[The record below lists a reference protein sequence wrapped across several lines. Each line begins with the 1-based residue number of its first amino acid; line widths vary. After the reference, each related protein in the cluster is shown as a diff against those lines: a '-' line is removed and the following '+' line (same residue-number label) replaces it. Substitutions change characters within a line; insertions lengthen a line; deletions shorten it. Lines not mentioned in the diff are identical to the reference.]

1 MREWRTMD
9 RSILRYSRKANDTAS
24 KLAADISS
32 LLREKGFREKCPPL
46 FFAPLKEKH
55 LGLFS
60 SESMC
65 IFLSEELL
73 LCSYDEILQIAL
85 HECAHFLTFVK
96 YGSLSHDE
104 DFRKMCALLGAQE
117 EYSRAHV
124 SLRTRGDVLE
134 KVRKLKALSS
144 SPFEAES
151 QSALRKV
158 RQLMASYAID
168 EDDKE
173 EECIYCTD
181 LFTSASRMSYSCQII
196 ARLAAMQTG
205 AFIVQ
210 VRSGSSTSLRAYGS
224 KAELEVTSYLADVLE
239 GAVRKELMKRRRKD
253 PSLYYGVTGSNSF
266 YLGMYEALKSRF
278 ESSSRSEES
287 AEKALVLRR
296 DENERLVR
304 DFVFSGTPLVKRKTS
319 HRYSRSARDGGRDF
333 GSQLRINPALG
344 KASAEKLKLT

>member
-1 MREWRTMD
+1 MREWRAMD

-32 LLREKGFREKCPPL
+32 LLIAKGFSGKCPPL
-46 FFAPLKEKH
+46 FFAPLKEKQ

-73 LCSYDEILQIAL
+73 LCSYDEILQITL

-104 DFRKMCALLGAQE
+104 DFRKMCAAIGAQE

-124 SLRTRGDVLE
+124 SLRTREGVLG

-158 RQLMASYAID
+158 RQLMASYALD
-168 EDDKE
+168 EEEKE
-173 EECIYCTD
+173 EECIYYCD
-181 LFTSASRMSYSCQII
+181 LFTSASRMSYPCQII

-239 GAVRKELMKRRRKD
+239 GAVRKELMKRRREN

-266 YLGMYEALKSRF
+266 YLGVYEALKSRF
-278 ESSSRSEES
+278 ESSSRAEES

-296 DENERLVR
+296 DENERIVR
-304 DFVFSGTPLVKRKTS
+304 DFVFSSTTLVKRKTS
-319 HRYSRSARDGGRDF
+319 HRYTQSARDGGRDF
-333 GSQLRINPALG
+333 GSHLSINPGLRKG
-344 KASAEKLKLT
+344 SAEKLKLT

>member
-1 MREWRTMD
+1 MD
-9 RSILRYSRKANDTAS
+9 RNILRYSRKANDTAS
-24 KLAADISS
+24 KLMTDISS
-32 LLREKGFREKCPPL
+32 LLHEKGCSAKCPPL
-46 FFAPLKEKH
+46 FFAPIKERQ

-65 IFLSEELL
+65 IFLSEDLL
-73 LCSYDEILQIAL
+73 FCSYGEILQIAL
-85 HECAHFLTFVK
+85 HECAHFLSFVR

-104 DFRKMCALLGAQE
+104 DFRKMCALLGTQE

-124 SLRTRGDVLE
+124 SLRTRENVLE

-151 QSALRKV
+151 QAALRKV
-158 RQLMASYAID
+158 RQLMASYAMD
-168 EDDKE
+168 EDEKE

-239 GAVRKELMKRRRKD
+239 GTCHD
-253 PSLYYGVTGSNSF
+253 QG
-266 YLGMYEALKSRF
+266 
-278 ESSSRSEES
+278 
-287 AEKALVLRR
+287 
-296 DENERLVR
+296 
-304 DFVFSGTPLVKRKTS
+304 
-319 HRYSRSARDGGRDF
+319 
-333 GSQLRINPALG
+333 
-344 KASAEKLKLT
+344 

>member
-1 MREWRTMD
+1 MD
-9 RSILRYSRKANDTAS
+9 RNILRYSRKANDTAS
-24 KLAADISS
+24 KLMTDISS
-32 LLREKGFREKCPPL
+32 LLHEKGCSAKCPPL
-46 FFAPLKEKH
+46 FFAPLKEKQ

-60 SESMC
+60 PESMC
-65 IFLSEELL
+65 IFLSEDLL
-73 LCSYDEILQIAL
+73 FCSYGEILQIAL
-85 HECAHFLTFVK
+85 HECAHFLSFVR

-104 DFRKMCALLGAQE
+104 DFRKMCALLGTQE

-124 SLRTRGDVLE
+124 SLRTRESVLE

-151 QSALRKV
+151 QAALRKV

-168 EDDKE
+168 EDEKE

-239 GAVRKELMKRRRKD
+239 GAVRKELAKRRREN

-266 YLGMYEALKSRF
+266 YLGVYEALKNRF
-278 ESSSRSEES
+278 ESSGREEES
-287 AEKALVLRR
+287 AEMALVMIR

-304 DFVFSGTPLVKRKTS
+304 DFVFSGTSLVKRKTS
-319 HRYSRSARDGGRDF
+319 HRYSQSARDGGRDF
-333 GSQLRINPALG
+333 GSHLRINPALR

>member
-1 MREWRTMD
+1 MD

-32 LLREKGFREKCPPL
+32 LLTEKGFSEKCPPL
-46 FFAPLKEKH
+46 FFAPLDEKQ

-96 YGSLSHDE
+96 CGSLSHDE
-104 DFRKMCALLGAQE
+104 DFRKMCALLGAQAQ
-117 EYSRAHV
+117 YSRAHV
-124 SLRTRGDVLE
+124 RLRTRGSVLE

-151 QSALRKV
+151 QSALKKV

-168 EDDKE
+168 EEEEKE

-181 LFTSASRMSYSCQII
+181 LFTSASRISYPCQII
-196 ARLAAMQTG
+196 ARLVAMQTG

-224 KAELEVTSYLADVLE
+224 KDELEVTSYLADVLE
-239 GAVRKELMKRRRKD
+239 GAVRKELVKRRRKN

-266 YLGMYEALKSRF
+266 YLGVYEALKSRF
-278 ESSSRSEES
+278 ENSSRAGKS

-296 DENERLVR
+296 DENERIVR
-304 DFVFSGTPLVKRKTS
+304 DFVFSSTRLVKRKTS
-319 HRYSRSARDGGRDF
+319 HRYAQSARDGGRDF
-333 GSQLRINPALG
+333 GSQLRINPGVG
-344 KASAEKLKLT
+344 KAGEEKLRLT